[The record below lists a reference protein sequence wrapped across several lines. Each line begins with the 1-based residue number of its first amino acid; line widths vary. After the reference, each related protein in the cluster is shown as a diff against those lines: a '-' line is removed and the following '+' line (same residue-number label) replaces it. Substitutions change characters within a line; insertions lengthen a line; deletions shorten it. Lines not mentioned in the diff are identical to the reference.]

1 MLRFRSKQY
10 LFIILVIISAYLV
23 SVQCEEDYY
32 RILGIQRNADDAA
45 IKKAFKKLSLK
56 YHPDKNKDN
65 EEVAKKQF
73 VRVAKAYETLID
85 PENRKVYDQF
95 GEEGLKRKEQG
106 GNPDGNFHGGFNGDF
121 QDIFGQFFGG
131 GGGRRNFHF
140 NMGGGGGHQ
149 QHHHHHQQ
157 HHQEEPEDF
166 WVQSDV
172 IKLSMDNLASFYRRN
187 EVWLILFYKSHDRA
201 SQGYK
206 DAWREVAEKLYGII
220 KVAAVDCREDADEA
234 VCEDFM
240 VYDIPKVLV
249 FPANSRAEPLTFNG
263 QIQYGPIASFAVGQM
278 ESFVKLVT
286 EGTYESFAR
295 EDFDKTKVILFT
307 AKKVTPPLLRALSKE
322 FKGRIV
328 FGEVRESSTA
338 LINKFGIQS
347 YPTILVLGD
356 ADNYSGVKYE
366 GEFKKDQI
374 TKFLRDH
381 APATSS
387 KKTNRGSSG
396 ELKELLSNMVRSG
409 PCSPSDSN
417 ICLLAILDSRGGSSE
432 NENLKNILTNLAP
445 KYVNDPIAFFH
456 TGSSKIEYATSFEGV
471 SSFPTLLILK
481 TKRGRYTKYEG
492 DVTVENI
499 QNFVESVLSGSATF
513 KNMKSDLY
521 FASKYNDEL

>member
-1 MLRFRSKQY
+1 MLKFRSKQY

-23 SVQCEEDYY
+23 SVQCAEDYY
-32 RILGIQRNADDAA
+32 RILGIQKNADDSQ

-56 YHPDKNKDN
+56 YHPDKNRDN
-65 EEVAKKQF
+65 EEAAKKEF
-73 VRVAKAYETLID
+73 VKVAKAYEVLID

-106 GNPDGNFHGGFNGDF
+106 GNPEGNFHHGGFGGDF

-131 GGGRRNFHF
+131 GGGRFQF
-140 NMGGGGGHQ
+140 NMGGGGGHFGHQ
-149 QHHHHHQQ
+149 QHHHQQ
-157 HHQEEPEDF
+157 HMEQQPEDF
-166 WVQSDV
+166 WQQSDV
-172 IKLSMDNLASFYRRN
+172 IQLSMNNLASFYRRN
-187 EVWLILFYKSHDRA
+187 EVWLILFYKSNNRE
-201 SQGYK
+201 SKGYK
-206 DAWREVAEKLYGII
+206 DVWREVAEKLYGII

-240 VYDIPKVLV
+240 VYDVPKVLV
-249 FPANSRAEPLTFNG
+249 FPANIRSEPLTFTGNV
-263 QIQYGPIASFAVGQM
+263 QYGPIASFAVGQM
-278 ESFVKLVT
+278 ESFVRVVN
-286 EGTYESFAR
+286 EGNYESFAR

-307 AKKVTPPLLRALSKE
+307 TKKVTPPLLRALSKE

-328 FGEVRESSTA
+328 FGEVRESSTG
-338 LINKFGIQS
+338 LINKFRIES
-347 YPTILVLGD
+347 FPTILVLGD
-356 ADNYSGVKYE
+356 ADNYSGVKYQ

-374 TKFLRDH
+374 AKFLRDH
-381 APATSS
+381 APATSQ
-387 KKTNRGSSG
+387 KKTTRGSSG

-417 ICLLAILDSRGGSSE
+417 ICLLAILNSRESSE

-445 KYVNDPIAFFH
+445 KYVNDPISFFH
-456 TGSSKIEYATSFEGV
+456 TGSSKIEYATSFEDV
-471 SSFPTLLILK
+471 TNFPALLILK

-492 DVTVENI
+492 DITAENI
-499 QNFVESVLSGSATF
+499 QNFVESVLSGTATF